1 MVVYSFEFKG
11 DIDLKWAKMLYLQS
25 SCMSVIY
32 VLINKC
38 QLHNGVNS
46 KLNFQKTWIKFFMYS
61 KFSCA
66 HHTNPKVTIL
76 LDFAEGRI
84 NIIAVADYLFN

>member
-1 MVVYSFEFKG
+1 MVVYSFEFKE

-76 LDFAEGRI
+76 VDFAEGRI
-84 NIIAVADYLFN
+84 NNIAVADYLFN